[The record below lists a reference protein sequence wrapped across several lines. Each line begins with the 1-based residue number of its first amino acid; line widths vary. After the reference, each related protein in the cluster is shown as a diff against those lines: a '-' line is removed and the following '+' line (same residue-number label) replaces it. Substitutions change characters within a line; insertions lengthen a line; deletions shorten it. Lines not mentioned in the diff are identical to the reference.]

1 MMGYQIPE
9 IHLQFLISWTSL
21 QSVHEECCEQQHLSR
36 VFEDS
41 IGTLHYPKTK
51 KTACICEDNKMKY
64 NKRWGRIDTIRDHTT
79 EQDSKLSVPRPKVSC
94 LREGPKKLSFMHQP
108 IYNKLTL
115 Y

>member
-51 KTACICEDNKMKY
+51 KTACICEDQ
-64 NKRWGRIDTIRDHTT
+64 T
-79 EQDSKLSVPRPKVSC
+79 
-94 LREGPKKLSFMHQP
+94 F
-108 IYNKLTL
+108 IYLFIYLHNF
-115 Y
+115 YCVN